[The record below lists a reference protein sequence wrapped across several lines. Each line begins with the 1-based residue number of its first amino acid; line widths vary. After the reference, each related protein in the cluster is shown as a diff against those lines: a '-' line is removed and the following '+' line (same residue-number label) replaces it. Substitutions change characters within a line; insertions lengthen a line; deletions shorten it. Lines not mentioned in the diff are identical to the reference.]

1 MIAAL
6 PHYPMGRFSP
16 SIERATTGMRA
27 VPEAPS
33 VRDAWSGFESHP
45 GQIREVFEESSLL
58 LPELDILGRIH
69 FHHALRDA
77 LHPDVHGD
85 SYEIHYLLNGGLN
98 WWVED
103 KAYEFGA
110 GSAMVIRAGERH
122 GAWNDVLQPCHKF
135 WLRVRLGDDKL
146 MPGLSADE
154 QRRIKAVLDGLSQ
167 HVVPVSNR
175 FGAVFEQLLAEHR
188 TPGPMS
194 ELVCRSLLHVLL
206 GYLVRGLVESGQG
219 SRNEGRRW
227 SSPIERAFQAIEA
240 REVSGD
246 LLPDVR
252 ELAKV
257 ARMSE
262 GAFRRRF
269 EAEVGFTPLAYLNH
283 RRIERAKR
291 LLAARA
297 SVTTV
302 AHELDFCSSQYFSTV
317 FRKITGMTPSEYL
330 SSHQA

>member
-1 MIAAL
+1 M
-6 PHYPMGRFSP
+6 H
-16 SIERATTGMRA
+16 
-27 VPEAPS
+27 EAPS
-33 VRDAWSGFESHP
+33 VRDAWSDFESHP
-45 GQIREVFEESSLL
+45 GQLREVFEESSLL

-85 SYEIHYLLNGGLN
+85 SYEIHYLLSGGLN
-98 WWVED
+98 WWVAD

-135 WLRVRLGDDKL
+135 WLRVRLGA
-146 MPGLSADE
+146 MPGLNADE
-154 QRRIKAVLDGLSQ
+154 QAGIKTALDGLSQ
-167 HVVPVSNR
+167 HVVSVSSR
-175 FGAVFEQLLAEHR
+175 FGEVFEQLLAEHR
-188 TPGPMS
+188 KPGPMS

-219 SRNEGRRW
+219 SRAQRRRW
-227 SSPIERAFQAIEA
+227 SAPIERAFQAIEV
-240 REVSGD
+240 REKSGD

-252 ELAKV
+252 ELAKL

-291 LLAARA
+291 LLAARE

-302 AHELDFCSSQYFSTV
+302 AHALDFCSSQYFSTV
-317 FRKITGMTPSEYL
+317 FRKITGMTPSEFL
-330 SSHQA
+330 GSNEA